1 MDPPGMDTKF
11 TASSPGV
18 GTLWLP
24 YTSSN
29 VTGTVTI
36 NPAGFERPPLPLG
49 WPNVED
55 AGDATAGVT
64 TNDAGDPITGH
75 HVSFTSSYADTDTSY
90 LPARRRCDP
99 STLYI
104 QVLDDSKNEPGV

>member
-1 MDPPGMDTKF
+1 MAPPGMDTKF

-29 VTGTVTI
+29 VTGTVTAV
-36 NPAGFERPPLPLG
+36 PAGLERVIG

-55 AGDATAGVT
+55 PGDATAGIV

-90 LPARRRCDP
+90 RTARRRCDP

-104 QVLDDSKNEPGV
+104 QVLDDSRNEPGV